1 MSSLLEQAI
10 VDAAALKEAA
20 LKNAQQTLLDK
31 YSDVIKEAVDTLLE
45 AEEDPLMSSPDA
57 APPAPVADPATAGA
71 VPPPNPAAGAPA
83 DPMAGMGMPPADSG
97 VDGNDTLLTSPDQ
110 ELSAG
115 GQEKT
120 SRTFDNVP
128 FSWMSKPNEKIKIDF
143 TSLEESLKIN
153 IKSLKGEEMLIDP
166 AVQSQRNA
174 AAGKADAMEE
184 MSYSGEETDLRGDTF
199 GGNLAEESEE
209 GEESE
214 EETELNININL
225 DEEELEEEF
234 GSDTVGQGNMLD
246 EEYGCEDE
254 LEETAHSEEATGGLG
269 IVAEDESLEE
279 LEEMLVVDM
288 EPSPQGYMGF
298 SPQHHRE
305 QEHIKKALAAAEENA
320 DKSKKKT
327 KELQEALEQLT
338 TSYIDLKGKLSN
350 SSTRASK
357 LAENNKKLAESLQ
370 NMVISNAKL
379 LYTNKVLGNSSLNER
394 QKQSLVETISQTNN
408 VEKIKAIFE
417 TLQSGTQSVRRTP
430 ESLSEAAIKG
440 SSPFLTRRNP
450 QPLVENAQVE
460 RFQILAGIKKSN

>member
-31 YSDVIKEAVDTLLE
+31 YSDVIKEAMDTLLE
-45 AEEDPLMSSPDA
+45 AEEDPLMASPDA
-57 APPAPVADPATAGA
+57 PPAAAPAVPAADPAAGA
-71 VPPPNPAAGAPA
+71 IPPPNPAAAPA

-97 VDGNDTLLTSPDQ
+97 ADGNDTLLTSPDQ
-110 ELSAG
+110 ETTAF
-115 GQEKT
+115 GQEKVD
-120 SRTFDNVP
+120 RTFDNVP
-128 FSWMSKPNEKIKIDF
+128 FSWMGNSNDKVRIDF
-143 TSLEESLKIN
+143 TSLEESLKMEIR
-153 IKSLKGEEMLIDP
+153 KKTEEDMLIDP
-166 AVQSQRNA
+166 DEAEADRKA
-174 AAGKADAMEE
+174 KGKADA
-184 MSYSGEETDLRGDTF
+184 L
-199 GGNLAEESEE
+199 EESEDELEE
-209 GEESE
+209 GADVYERRNAAGRSDVSGPDS
-214 EETELNININL
+214 LAF
-225 DEEELEEEF
+225 EELEEEYE
-234 GSDTVGQGNMLD
+234 SDSLGGASMLD
-246 EEYGCEDE
+246 EEYSCEDE
-254 LEETAHSEEATGGLG
+254 LEEDRVGSAEGLG
-269 IVAEDESLEE
+269 ALPQAFEE
-279 LEEMLVVDM
+279 LEEVLVVDM

-327 KELQEALEQLT
+327 KDLQEALENIT
-338 TSYIDLKGKLSN
+338 TSYIDLKEKLKN
-350 SSTRASK
+350 SSNRASK
-357 LAENNKKLAESLQ
+357 LTENNKKLTESLQ

-379 LYTNKVLGNSSLNER
+379 LYTNKVLGNPSLNER

-430 ESLSEAAIKG
+430 ESLSEAALKG
-440 SSPFLTRRNP
+440 NSPFLTRRNP

>member
-31 YSDVIKEAVDTLLE
+31 YSDVIKEAVENLLE
-45 AEEDPLMSSPDA
+45 ADEDPLMASPDA
-57 APPAPVADPATAGA
+57 APAPAADPAAAA
-71 VPPPNPAAGAPA
+71 VPPPNPAAAAPA

-110 ELSAG
+110 EMSAG
-115 GQEKT
+115 KVEKT
-120 SRTFDNVP
+120 TNAFDDVP
-128 FSWMSKPNEKIKIDF
+128 FSWMSKPNEKVKIDF
-143 TSLEESLKIN
+143 TSLEEALKLE
-153 IKSLKGEEMLIDP
+153 IKKKTDEDMLIDP
-166 AVQSQRNA
+166 KDVQKKQA
-174 AAGKADAMEE
+174 AKGKAPSLEE
-184 MSYSGEETDLRGDTF
+184 Q
-199 GGNLAEESEE
+199 
-209 GEESE
+209 
-214 EETELNININL
+214 
-225 DEEELEEEF
+225 EEELEEGADAYERTNAS
-234 GSDTVGQGNMLD
+234 GRSDVSGPDSQAFEELEEIFSDSYESGAASMLD

-269 IVAEDESLEE
+269 IVAEEDENLEE

-305 QEHIKKALAAAEENA
+305 QEHIKKALAAAEESA

-327 KELQEALEQLT
+327 KELQEALEDLT
-338 TSYIDLKGKLSN
+338 TSYIDLKEKLKN
-350 SSTRASK
+350 STTRASK
-357 LAENNKKLAESLQ
+357 LAESNKKLTESLQ

-394 QKQSLVETISQTNN
+394 QKQSLVETISQTNS

-430 ESLSEAAIKG
+430 ESLSEAAVRG
-440 SSPFLTRRNP
+440 ASPFLTRRNP

>member
-31 YSDVIKEAVDTLLE
+31 YSDVIKEAMDTLLE
-45 AEEDPLMSSPDA
+45 AEEDPLMASPDA
-57 APPAPVADPATAGA
+57 TPAAAPAVPAADPAAGA
-71 VPPPNPAAGAPA
+71 IPPPNQAAPA
-83 DPMAGMGMPPADSG
+83 DPMAGMPPADSG
-97 VDGNDTLLTSPDQ
+97 ADGNDTLLTSPDQ
-110 ELSAG
+110 ETTAF
-115 GQEKT
+115 GQEKID
-120 SRTFDNVP
+120 RTFDNVP
-128 FSWMSKPNEKIKIDF
+128 FSWIGNSNEKVRIDF
-143 TSLEESLKIN
+143 TSLEESLKMEIR
-153 IKSLKGEEMLIDP
+153 KKTEEDMLIDP
-166 AVQSQRNA
+166 DEAEADRKA
-174 AAGKADAMEE
+174 KGKADA
-184 MSYSGEETDLRGDTF
+184 L
-199 GGNLAEESEE
+199 EESEDELEE
-209 GEESE
+209 GADVYERTNAAGRSDVSGPDS
-214 EETELNININL
+214 LAF
-225 DEEELEEEF
+225 EELEEEYE
-234 GSDTVGQGNMLD
+234 SDSLGGASMLD

-269 IVAEDESLEE
+269 IVAEEEDLEE
-279 LEEMLVVDM
+279 LEEMLVVDL

-327 KELQEALEQLT
+327 KDLQEALENIT
-338 TSYIDLKGKLSN
+338 ASYIDLKEKLKN
-350 SSTRASK
+350 SSNRASK
-357 LAENNKKLAESLQ
+357 LTENNKKLTESLQ

-379 LYTNKVLGNSSLNER
+379 LYTNKVLGNPSLNER

-430 ESLSEAAIKG
+430 ESLSEAALKG
-440 SSPFLTRRNP
+440 NSPFLTRRNP